1 LLAKAGVKMKR
12 ENNPYEGNKRI
23 LEDEGGYEDYRTIL
37 LINLI
42 ADLVV
47 TATLAQAETA
57 EEMLIPKEIN
67 PSI

>member
-1 LLAKAGVKMKR
+1 MKR

-23 LEDEGGYEDYRTIL
+23 LEDEAGYEDYRTIL

-42 ADLVV
+42 AELVV
-47 TATLAQAETA
+47 TATLTQAESA
-57 EEMLIPKEIN
+57 ENPPIPKENN